1 MKRQGNLQEISD
13 GRLYGP
19 NDMVRA
25 DCGGCEGCS
34 ACCTGMGN
42 SVILDPYD
50 GFRLTSGLRRG
61 FEKLLGFCVELNLQD
76 GVILPNLMMKGE
88 KEACVFLTE
97 EGRCSVHAFRPG
109 VCRLFPLGRYYGED
123 ALPREFRYFLQIH
136 ECRKE
141 RRSKVK
147 VSKWIDTPDQKRY
160 DRYVLDWHNYVEKTA
175 EAIRQERGS
184 EEEVRKKAKDR
195 NLYLLNRFYF
205 KPYRTEEDFYPQFY
219 ERLETL

>member
-61 FEKLLGFCVELNLQD
+61 FEKLLGSCVELTLQD

-97 EGRCSVHAFRPG
+97 
-109 VCRLFPLGRYYGED
+109 
-123 ALPREFRYFLQIH
+123 
-136 ECRKE
+136 
-141 RRSKVK
+141 
-147 VSKWIDTPDQKRY
+147 
-160 DRYVLDWHNYVEKTA
+160 
-175 EAIRQERGS
+175 
-184 EEEVRKKAKDR
+184 
-195 NLYLLNRFYF
+195 
-205 KPYRTEEDFYPQFY
+205 
-219 ERLETL
+219 